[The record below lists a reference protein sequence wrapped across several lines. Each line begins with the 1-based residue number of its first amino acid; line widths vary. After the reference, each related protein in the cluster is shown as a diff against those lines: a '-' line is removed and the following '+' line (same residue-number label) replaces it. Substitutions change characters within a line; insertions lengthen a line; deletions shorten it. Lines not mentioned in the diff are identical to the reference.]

1 MSWCLTPL
9 SELHWPRRRRGLGMR
24 VVSMRASWASTLTE
38 QGRRAAQNAIRTA
51 DQNQE
56 EDAQGSVQQEVRCG
70 HEQDRQSG
78 TLAER
83 FARRA
88 VHGHA
93 ADETESL
100 LDDDWKVLTR
110 QARWT
115 FPHLAARCASV
126 RSDTVMQNRANRSV
140 GLKPSWSKVSG
151 PTGAIIRCL
160 RQMSCTWPHTRPS
173 SLRVGTRWTYG
184 RLAFKAQARVDS
196 SLALGRDWVDNDE
209 RRELLPMPSAG
220 TCDTGEQ
227 ASPTSP
233 TRGASDQGG
242 VGRDTSRMV
251 DAGGGE
257 LVGNR

>member
-1 MSWCLTPL
+1 
-9 SELHWPRRRRGLGMR
+9 MR
-24 VVSMRASWASTLTE
+24 TE
-38 QGRRAAQNAIRTA
+38 QEAEQNAVCTA
-51 DQNQE
+51 DQDQE
-56 EDAQGSVQQEVRCG
+56 EDAQGSVLQEVRCG

-78 TLAER
+78 AHAER

-88 VHGHA
+88 VRGHA
-93 ADETESL
+93 ADEAGSF
-100 LDDDWKVLTR
+100 LDDEWKVLAR

-115 FPHLAARCASV
+115 FPHLAARCAPV
-126 RSDTVMQNRANRSV
+126 RPDTPMQSRANRSV

-151 PTGAIIRCL
+151 PTGAIIMCL
-160 RQMSCTWPHTRPS
+160 RQMSWTWPHTRPS

-184 RLAFKAQARVDS
+184 RLAFKAQAPVDS
-196 SLALGRDWVDNDE
+196 SLALRRDWVDNDE

-242 VGRDTSRMV
+242 VGRDTSRTV

-257 LVGNR
+257 LGGNR